1 MSYLDNLDFSL
12 PRFRNICEA
21 ISRNY
26 ATITV
31 LEYFDKPHPDK
42 FVIMRHDIDRFPG
55 NALKTAKIE
64 KELGI
69 KATYYFRSNRGEF
82 HTDIIKQIRDM
93 GHEIGYHYEVLSE
106 ANGDPEKAIELF
118 RSNLEKLRQICDV
131 KTICMHGR
139 PLSNFDNRDL
149 WKVYNYK
156 DYGIVG
162 EAYLSVGDELNYFS
176 DTGRCWGLK
185 DNMRDYIPGNSQQI
199 NIDNTIDL

>member
-64 KELGI
+64 KNLGS
-69 KATYYFRSNRGEF
+69 RQP
-82 HTDIIKQIRDM
+82 IISGPIEVNSTQI
-93 GHEIGYHYEVLSE
+93 
-106 ANGDPEKAIELF
+106 
-118 RSNLEKLRQICDV
+118 
-131 KTICMHGR
+131 
-139 PLSNFDNRDL
+139 
-149 WKVYNYK
+149 
-156 DYGIVG
+156 
-162 EAYLSVGDELNYFS
+162 
-176 DTGRCWGLK
+176 
-185 DNMRDYIPGNSQQI
+185 
-199 NIDNTIDL
+199 